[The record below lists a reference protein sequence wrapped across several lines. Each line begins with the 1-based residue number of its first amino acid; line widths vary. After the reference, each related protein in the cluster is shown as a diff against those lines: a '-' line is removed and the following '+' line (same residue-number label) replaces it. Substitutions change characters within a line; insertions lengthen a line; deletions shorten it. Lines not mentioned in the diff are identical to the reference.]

1 MVKQNYKVTN
11 EVKALWSKI
20 STSFCFFLF
29 IRTHIIEIHHWR
41 AASSNDHTWLMSF
54 AGWLCVAMVT
64 DLLESGLQAMR
75 IGDREGSV
83 EL

>member
-1 MVKQNYKVTN
+1 MKLKYSGLKSPHVFVS
-11 EVKALWSKI
+11 VCL
-20 STSFCFFLF
+20 CFL

-75 IGDREGSV
+75 IGDTEGSV